1 MKKVLLTGI
10 LALGLVLVGLLIIGL
25 ILFVAFELIH
35 ISVCGFPPKDE
46 DVLKFVEKVRKGEPY
61 LLSGSKPDSMI
72 SSSGNPYISNGLTTC
87 LMGCYISDVG
97 AIPRW
102 YKSYGEIQKLYV
114 ELGANS
120 GKTKKEKL
128 GL

>member
-1 MKKVLLTGI
+1 MVI
-10 LALGLVLVGLLIIGL
+10 LVILLIIGL
-25 ILFVAFELIH
+25 ILFVGFELSN

-46 DVLKFVEKVRKGEPY
+46 DVLEFIKKVRKSNPY
-61 LLSGSKPDSMI
+61 LLDGVKSDSII
-72 SSSGNPYISNGLTTC
+72 SSSGNPYISSSLSTC
-87 LMGCYISDVG
+87 LMGYYIKDVG

-114 ELGANS
+114 ELGAKS

>member
-1 MKKVLLTGI
+1 MVI
-10 LALGLVLVGLLIIGL
+10 LVIFLIVG
-25 ILFVAFELIH
+25 FVSFAVYEGTNLY
-35 ISVCGFPPKDE
+35 VTGFPPKDE
-46 DVLKFVEKVRKGEPY
+46 DVLEFLEKVKKSNPS
-61 LLSGSKPDSMI
+61 LLDGVKPDSVLR
-72 SSSGNPYISNGLTTC
+72 SNGNPYISNSLRTV
-87 LMGCYISDVG
+87 LMGCYINDVG

>member
-1 MKKVLLTGI
+1 V
-10 LALGLVLVGLLIIGL
+10 AL
-25 ILFVAFELIH
+25 
-35 ISVCGFPPKDE
+35 ISVTGFPPKDE
-46 DVLKFVEKVRKGEPY
+46 DVLEFIEKVRNSNPSLFDGV
-61 LLSGSKPDSMI
+61 KPDCMI
-72 SSSGNPYISNGLTTC
+72 SSRGNPYISTSLNSILI
-87 LMGCYISDVG
+87 GCHISDVG

-114 ELGANS
+114 ELGAKS

>member
-1 MKKVLLTGI
+1 MI
-10 LALGLVLVGLLIIGL
+10 VLVVLLIIGL
-25 ILFVAFELIH
+25 IFFVAFELIN

-46 DVLKFVEKVRKGEPY
+46 DVLKFVEKVRKGKPY
-61 LLSGSKPDSMI
+61 LLSGTKPDSMI
-72 SSSGNPYISNGLTTC
+72 SSSGNPYISSSLRTC
-87 LMGCYISDVG
+87 LMGCYINDVG
-97 AIPRW
+97 TIPRW

-114 ELGANS
+114 ELGAKN